1 MEHVCSEKGEKLD
14 TRKEDAF
21 PEVQK
26 KEKRRGKG
34 CTCKQ
39 KGIKPATLRLV
50 LAGRRAPPKLAVA
63 MPRGE
68 KKIRRPRTFSRGG
81 CQNAPKQA
89 AARAADAHIHI
100 SADARCQ

>member
-68 KKIRRPRTFSRGG
+68 KKSGDPALFLGEVVRTPPSRRPREPPTRTST
-81 CQNAPKQA
+81 
-89 AARAADAHIHI
+89 
-100 SADARCQ
+100 